1 MSLLDTA
8 SLIVTPN
15 GYKEGKLY
23 SVIPSDGSG
32 DMSVVRATTATR
44 VNSAGLVELV
54 PYNLLTW
61 SEDFTNGVWVTQNAA
76 ITANS
81 TIAPDGTTTAD
92 TITEDTANTRKLVYS
107 SPTISA
113 NQEYTLSVFV
123 KQNTLQYV
131 RLVLNDLNDNFKW
144 FGAQYNLSNSTYT
157 SAIGSSGSAI
167 FTSASITS
175 VGNGWL
181 RLTITGSIN
190 TTSPLF
196 GIFTSDGT
204 AINPSDDRGGVV
216 YLGTGKSSYIWGA
229 QLNEGSLK
237 DYQKTETR
245 LNIPRLDYSNGT
257 CPSLLVEPQRTNLAL
272 RSSSF
277 ESGFWAKIN
286 STITANTIVS
296 PSGIQDADT
305 LTSTSTIDENQVRF
319 GTFSIL
325 GNVGSSYTTSVYA
338 KKGTANY
345 LRIRNL
351 FVNNG
356 GSDGNAWFNLT
367 NGTTGTIQ
375 SSQIAT
381 IEDAGNGWWRCSLTG
396 VVGSSSSFNFID
408 IGFADA
414 DNDYI
419 PSTIINGYI
428 WGAQLEVG
436 SYVTSY
442 IPTTS
447 ASVTRNADKLFKT
460 SATALI
466 GQTEGTIFASFAN
479 PAKEAGARYFSLSDG
494 TAGDR
499 IDVYAVSPTEIG
511 IYASKSYGVIVN
523 TSFVVPAN
531 LPLKYA
537 VAYKAGQ
544 WAWYLNGVQI
554 GTSSNTNIPTLT
566 DIQLTTDPGQ
576 GAAAGG
582 NPVNAAAL
590 WKTRLTNTQ
599 LAELTT
605 L

>member
-32 DMSVVRATTATR
+32 DLSVTRATTATR

-54 PYNLLTW
+54 PYNLLQY
-61 SEDFTNGVWVTQNAA
+61 SQQFTNA
-76 ITANS
+76 IWTPRNGTFTDNFA
-81 TIAPDGTTTAD
+81 TAPDGTLTASRWVATD
-92 TITEDTANTRKLVYS
+92 ADPYVYQGFTGNGGNYVASVYVKGVGSSIGKTASIRVS
-107 SPTISA
+107 G
-113 NQEYTLSVFV
+113 TLS
-123 KQNTLQYV
+123 
-131 RLVLNDLNDNFKW
+131 NF
-144 FGAQYNLSNSTYT
+144 
-157 SAIGSSGSAI
+157 
-167 FTSASITS
+167 
-175 VGNGWL
+175 
-181 RLTITGSIN
+181 TITGEWQRVQIS
-190 TTSPLF
+190 TTIS
-196 GIFTSDGT
+196 TSVIIGCEVPDPAVIGDT
-204 AINPSDDRGGVV
+204 I
-216 YLGTGKSSYIWGA
+216 YIWGF
-229 QLNEGSLK
+229 QLVEGSVAK

-257 CPSLLVEPQRTNLAL
+257 CPSLLVEPQRTNLL
-272 RSSSF
+272 TYSSSF
-277 ESGFWAKIN
+277 DNSDWGKIG
-286 STITANTIVS
+286 ITAFANNTTAPNGTMS
-296 PSGIQDADT
+296 ADKIAFT
-305 LTSTSTIDENQVRF
+305 NTNSYIYPTAVVFAITNNS
-319 GTFSIL
+319 FS
-325 GNVGSSYTTSVYA
+325 YSVYA
-338 KKGTANY
+338 KADTQSAFNMLIGTPVGVWGANFD
-345 LRIRNL
+345 LTTQTATP
-351 FVNNG
+351 FS
-356 GSDGNAWFNLT
+356 GS
-367 NGTTGTIQ
+367 GTSGK
-375 SSQIAT
+375 
-381 IEDAGNGWWRCSLTG
+381 IESVGNGWFRCILTAPIP
-396 VVGSSSSFNFID
+396 VVVYAEAS
-408 IGFADA
+408 IGFPIA
-414 DNDYI
+414 
-419 PSTIINGYI
+419 SGSLFF
-428 WGAQLEVG
+428 WGAQIEAG
-436 SYVTSY
+436 AYPTSY

-511 IYASKSYGVIVN
+511 IYASKSYGAIVN
-523 TSFVVPAN
+523 TSFNVPAN

-566 DIQLTTDPGQ
+566 DIQLTTDPTQ

-599 LAELTT
+599 LASLTT